1 MYGVDISK
9 HLDMTS
15 HEVVLAERIDGV
27 VEMLSRVV
35 NAQPGSHYQWDK
47 AQELARKAQSL
58 ADLLSSTAPDADGFH
73 RYEPLGNDVRPDVV
87 RSAVAVWG
95 QGHDAGRRL
104 WPMTTAEDIPDGVR
118 EQLAAGYA
126 ENEAFKAAL
135 DTGDMDTVNRIQA
148 GWKTQQ

>member
-9 HLDMTS
+9 HLAMTS
-15 HEVVLAERIDGV
+15 NEVVLAERIDGV

-47 AQELARKAQSL
+47 ARELAHKAQSL
-58 ADLLSSTAPDADGFH
+58 ADLLSTTAPDDDGFH
-73 RYEPLGNDVRPDVV
+73 RYEPLGNDIRPDVV

-104 WPMTTAEDIPDGVR
+104 WPMATSDDIPDDVR
-118 EQLAAGYA
+118 AQLAAGYT
-126 ENEAFKAAL
+126 ESQAFHAAL
-135 DTGDMDTVNRIQA
+135 DAGDMETVNRIQA
-148 GWKTQQ
+148 GWKTQP